1 MKVFFSRR
9 RRFES
14 SWFRFFS
21 KTSVQPSVDESRK
34 HDPVQKYI
42 KTKKKIMQLEGT
54 FFLKSTL
61 LANVTSTLP
70 ANKVTFREGSGVG
83 STVIKSNLS
92 CKVTFK
98 LL

>member
-1 MKVFFSRR
+1 
-9 RRFES
+9 
-14 SWFRFFS
+14 
-21 KTSVQPSVDESRK
+21 
-34 HDPVQKYI
+34 
-42 KTKKKIMQLEGT
+42 MQLEGT

>member
-1 MKVFFSRR
+1 MKVFF
-9 RRFES
+9 FVVADLNLLG
-14 SWFRFFS
+14 FAFFQ
-21 KTSVQPSVDESRK
+21 KLLFKPSVDESQK